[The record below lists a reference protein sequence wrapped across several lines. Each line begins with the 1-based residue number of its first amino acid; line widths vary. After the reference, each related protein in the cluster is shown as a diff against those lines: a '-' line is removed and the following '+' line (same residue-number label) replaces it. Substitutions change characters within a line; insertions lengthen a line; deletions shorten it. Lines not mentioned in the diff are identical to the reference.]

1 VPGSPAAGGVADV
14 VVVGAGHNAL
24 ICAAYAAAA
33 GLSVTV
39 LEARDLIGGDT
50 VTEELT
56 LPGFAHDSCSSAHV
70 LIQANPVIRADE
82 LGLRAR
88 FGLRYAYPD
97 PAVVMPLPSGDS
109 LTMYRDVDATAAEL
123 ARWSAADAGAYR
135 DMLAEWDADLAA
147 AHGRWNDGLEPSAA
161 YEALR
166 RRSAW
171 DVVHERFAHPVVR
184 SLLIWLAFATI
195 QDPARPGTGALPAA
209 IASGRSRYGWAT
221 PIGGSGALPA
231 ALRAHIEAHGG
242 RVVTAAPVT
251 RILVEGDRA
260 AGAVTADGR
269 VFRARHAVV
278 SAAHLTAL
286 PALLGTSPRT
296 TVPPDAAP
304 PATVSPCADSPGA
317 APPGAA
323 PPGAAPPGAAVPLGD
338 LGYFGTAWRPGLTL
352 FAVHVALR
360 ADVRLRGRG
369 GPVAAVAGALGTAD
383 GLRRQLDRFAR
394 GEPDAE
400 DPWLLVVASTV
411 ADPARAPAGQGTLKL
426 LTVAPYERADGR
438 SWAATKDAYARR
450 LLDLVA
456 ARADGLDPDSVL
468 AVVAE
473 APPDL
478 AARNP
483 HNVGGSCHGGEFVG
497 ADGAVSRGWPSHR
510 GPLPGLYL
518 TGATTHPG
526 GSVSGR
532 PGRNTARALLA
543 DLGRTLPRQP

>member
-1 VPGSPAAGGVADV
+1 MMSAMSTAAQPAPAADV

-24 ICAAYAAAA
+24 ICAAYVAAA
-33 GLSVTV
+33 GFEVVV
-39 LEARDLIGGDT
+39 LEAREVIGGNT

-70 LIQANPVIRADE
+70 LVQANPLLRDDE
-82 LGLRAR
+82 LGLCAR

-97 PAVVMPLPSGDS
+97 PAVVMPLPGGDS
-109 LTMYRDVDATAAEL
+109 LTMYRDVEATADEL
-123 ARWSAADAGAYR
+123 ARWSAADATAYR
-135 DMLAEWDADLAA
+135 KMLAEWDAGLAA
-147 AHGRWNDGLEPSAA
+147 AHGRWNDGAAPSAG

-184 SLLIWLAFATI
+184 SFMLWLAFATI

-242 RVVTAAPVT
+242 SVVASAPVV
-251 RILVEGDRA
+251 RILVDGGRA
-260 AGAVTADGR
+260 AGAQTADGR
-269 VFRARHAVV
+269 VYRARRAVV
-278 SAAHLTAL
+278 SSAHLTAL
-286 PALLGTSPRT
+286 PGLL
-296 TVPPDAAP
+296 D
-304 PATVSPCADSPGA
+304 GA
-317 APPGAA
+317 WSGVGA
-323 PPGAAPPGAAVPLGD
+323 G
-338 LGYFGTAWRPGLTL
+338 WRPGLTL
-352 FAVHVALR
+352 FAVHAALR
-360 ADVRLRGRG
+360 ADLRLRARD
-369 GPVAAVAGALGTAD
+369 GPVAAVAGALGSAG
-383 GLRRQLDRFAR
+383 GLRRQLDRLAR

-411 ADPARAPAGQGTLKL
+411 VDPARAPDGRGTLKL

-438 SWAATKDAYARR
+438 PWSATKDAYARQ

-456 ARADGLDPDSVL
+456 ARADGLEAGSVL
-468 AVVAE
+468 AVLAE
-473 APPDL
+473 APDDL

-483 HNVGGSCHGGEFVG
+483 HNVGGSCHGGEFVRP
-497 ADGAVSRGWPSHR
+497 DGGVMRGWPAHR
-510 GPLPGLYL
+510 APLPGLYL

-543 DLGRTLPRQP
+543 DLGLPLLADTAP